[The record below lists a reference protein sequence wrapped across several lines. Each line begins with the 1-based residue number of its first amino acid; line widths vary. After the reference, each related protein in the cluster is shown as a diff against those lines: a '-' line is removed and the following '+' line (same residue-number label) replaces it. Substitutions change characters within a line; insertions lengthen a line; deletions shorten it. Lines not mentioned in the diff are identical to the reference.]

1 MDDFTISNL
10 NDSKNEYSAL
20 LIGKITPSIMKGIY
34 SIYNEAV
41 KLCKENDEHEKYLM
55 TFQNFLG
62 RITKWNQDIIENETE
77 RIVSESGCSYLE
89 DLLTCVHVA
98 QLKVLTCIRVGQK
111 QKKVEIDIPS
121 LSDFIHKIYIDVARK
136 VYKNVYLFEAN
147 ISSLTR
153 QKYLRELEVIV
164 KESILNVIRANMP
177 MEKILKSYL
186 DETNEEEVCET
197 VEEVKEQLVE
207 QPKEEITP
215 TPESI
220 VQQSLSQ
227 DQQGENTEKEMD
239 SRETKTIPD
248 VGGNIKIVKTDN
260 DSDTHSVNSFTQ
272 QYEEKQTIPSTHT
285 TSPMH
290 TTSSTPTIIKINN
303 DESPNVTNEV
313 SKEFESLSF
322 KNTDSVKDY
331 DTTQTVTKLD
341 DFNERNINAPKDI
354 STLEEISEKNWEM
367 RRNEYDDPNYDDDSD
382 DEKIQIFD
390 ESTPLEI
397 DDLPLSLENSKPIK
411 LNTDDDLLG
420 EIETLV

>member
-147 ISSLTR
+147 IPSLTR

-164 KESILNVIRANMP
+164 KDSILNVIRANMP
-177 MEKILKSYL
+177 MERILKSYL
-186 DETNEEEVCET
+186 DETNEEDVCET

-207 QPKEEITP
+207 QPKEEIST
-215 TPESI
+215 TVENM
-220 VQQSLSQ
+220 
-227 DQQGENTEKEMD
+227 DQQTLSDEHQRENIEKENVSSD
-239 SRETKTIPD
+239 TKTIPELD
-248 VGGNIKIVKTDN
+248 GNIKIVKSDN

-272 QYEEKQTIPSTHT
+272 QDVHT
-285 TSPMH
+285 TS
-290 TTSSTPTIIKINN
+290 TSPVVTPKSVLSTTPTIIKIDNEN
-303 DESPNVTNEV
+303 TSNVSNEV

-331 DTTQTVTKLD
+331 DTTQIVTKLD
-341 DFNERNINAPKDI
+341 DSTERSINAPKDI

-367 RRNEYDDPNYDDDSD
+367 RRNEYDDPDYEDDSD

-397 DDLPLSLENSKPIK
+397 DDLPLSLDNSKPIK